1 MSFQPGS
8 EAGFPAPPVA
18 AAGSALARRRRRA
31 VGERVFRAAS
41 PYLLLAPAA
50 LVIVAVLGYPLY
62 LLTKL
67 SFQEFGLAAL
77 VTKKGT
83 WIGVD
88 NYSRIFHDHQFWT
101 VLIRTF
107 VFTVANVGLTMIFGT
122 LIALLLAR
130 LGRFMRLLLTT
141 GLVFVW
147 ATPVVV
153 AVNIFRWMVDYEFG
167 VLNWTLTKL
176 HVGDFLNK
184 DWFADPKTGF
194 VVISAII
201 VWGAIPFVAI
211 TLYAGLSQVPAELVE
226 AAEIDGARRWQ
237 IFKDII
243 FPLLTPIFVILTSL
257 SIIWDFQVFNQVW
270 LVRGGEPEEDY
281 WLMSVYS
288 FFEAFRLGEYGF
300 GAAIAIVMVCFMFLA
315 TFVYLRQMIR
325 MGETR

>member
-1 MSFQPGS
+1 VTSRPGS
-8 EAGFPAPPVA
+8 EAGFPAAAVA
-18 AAGSALARRRRRA
+18 AAGSNLTRRRRRA
-31 VGERVFRAAS
+31 VGERVFHALA

-62 LLTKL
+62 LVGRL
-67 SFQEFGLAAL
+67 SFEQFGLAEL

-83 WIGVD
+83 WIGLD
-88 NYSRIFHDHQFWT
+88 NYTRLFHDRQFWT
-101 VLIRTF
+101 VLLRTI
-107 VFTVANVGLTMIFGT
+107 VFTVVNVGLTMTFGT
-122 LIALLLAR
+122 LIALLLTK

-141 GLVFVW
+141 GLVLVW
-147 ATPVVV
+147 ATPIVV

-176 HVGDFLNK
+176 HLGNFLNK

-194 VVISAII
+194 AVITALV

-211 TLYAGLSQVPAELVE
+211 TVYAGLSQVPAELIE
-226 AAEIDGARRWQ
+226 AAEIDGASRWRA
-237 IFKDII
+237 FKDVT
-243 FPLLTPIFVILTSL
+243 FPLLLPIFVILTSL

-270 LVRGGEPEEDY
+270 LMRGSEPEESY

-288 FFEAFRLGEYGF
+288 FFEAFKLGEYGF
-300 GAAIAIVMVCFMFLA
+300 GAAIAVVMVAFMFLA

>member
-1 MSFQPGS
+1 VSTGPGG
-8 EAGFPAPPVA
+8 EAGFPAVTAA
-18 AAGSALARRRRRA
+18 AAGSDIRRRRRPL
-31 VGERVFRAAS
+31 GERVFRVAS

-50 LVIVAVLGYPLY
+50 LVIGAVLGYPVY

-67 SFQEFGLAAL
+67 SFQQYGLAEL

-88 NYSRIFHDHQFWT
+88 NYTRIFQDEQFWAV
-101 VLIRTF
+101 VLRTL
-107 VFTVANVGLTMIFGT
+107 VFTAVCVGLTMVFGT

-130 LGRFMRLLLTT
+130 LGRFMRLLLTS
-141 GLVFVW
+141 GLVLVW

-176 HVGDFLNK
+176 HIGDFLNK
-184 DWFADPKTGF
+184 DWFADPTTGF
-194 VVISAII
+194 VVITAVI

-211 TLYAGLSQVPAELVE
+211 TVYAGLSQVPAELVE

-237 IFKDII
+237 IFKDIT
-243 FPLLTPIFVILTSL
+243 FPLLLPIFVILTSL
-257 SIIWDFQVFNQVW
+257 SIIWDFQVFTQVW
-270 LVRGGEPEEDY
+270 LLRDGEPEEDY

-288 FFEAFRLGEYGF
+288 FVEAFRLGEYGF
-300 GAAIAIVMVCFMFLA
+300 GAAIAVVMVCFMFVA

-325 MGETR
+325 IGDTR

>member
-1 MSFQPGS
+1 VSTGPGG
-8 EAGFPAPPVA
+8 EAGFPAVTAA
-18 AAGSALARRRRRA
+18 AAGSDIQRRRRPL
-31 VGERVFRAAS
+31 GERVFRIAS

-50 LVIVAVLGYPLY
+50 LVIGAVLGYPVY

-67 SFQEFGLAAL
+67 SFQQYGLAEL

-88 NYSRIFHDHQFWT
+88 NYTRIFQDEQFWAV
-101 VLIRTF
+101 VLRTL
-107 VFTVANVGLTMIFGT
+107 VFTAVCVGLTMVFGT

-130 LGRFMRLLLTT
+130 LGRFMRLLLTS
-141 GLVFVW
+141 GLVLVW

-176 HVGDFLNK
+176 HIGDFLNK
-184 DWFADPKTGF
+184 DWFADPTTGF
-194 VVISAII
+194 AVITAVI

-211 TLYAGLSQVPAELVE
+211 TVYAGLSQVPAELVE

-243 FPLLTPIFVILTSL
+243 FPLLLPIFVILTSL
-257 SIIWDFQVFNQVW
+257 SIIWDFQVFTQVW
-270 LVRGGEPEEDY
+270 LLRDGEPEEDY

-288 FFEAFRLGEYGF
+288 FVEAFRLGEYGF
-300 GAAIAIVMVCFMFLA
+300 GAAIAVVMVCFMFVA

-325 MGETR
+325 IGDTR

>member
-1 MSFQPGS
+1 
-8 EAGFPAPPVA
+8 
-18 AAGSALARRRRRA
+18 
-31 VGERVFRAAS
+31 
-41 PYLLLAPAA
+41 LLAPAA
-50 LVIVAVLGYPLY
+50 LVIGAVLGYPVY

-67 SFQEFGLAAL
+67 SFQQYGLAEL

-88 NYSRIFHDHQFWT
+88 NYTRIFQDEQFWA
-101 VLIRTF
+101 VVVRTI
-107 VFTVANVGLTMIFGT
+107 VFTAVCVGLTMVFGT

-130 LGRFMRLLLTT
+130 LGRFMRLLLTS
-141 GLVFVW
+141 GLVLVW

-176 HVGDFLNK
+176 HIGDFLNK
-184 DWFADPKTGF
+184 DWFADPTTGF
-194 VVISAII
+194 AVITALI

-211 TLYAGLSQVPAELVE
+211 TVYAGLSQVPAELVE

-237 IFKDII
+237 VFKDIT
-243 FPLLTPIFVILTSL
+243 FPLLLPIFVILTSL
-257 SIIWDFQVFNQVW
+257 SIIWDFQVFTQVW
-270 LVRGGEPEEDY
+270 LLRDGEPEEDY

-288 FFEAFRLGEYGF
+288 FVEAFRLGEYGF
-300 GAAIAIVMVCFMFLA
+300 GAAIAVVMVCFMFVA

-325 MGETR
+325 IGDTR